1 MFIIDKLL
9 LPHEMRK
16 IIGQRA
22 KETRLLVNM
31 TQQEL
36 ASRSGVSL
44 STVKRFE
51 QTGNIAF
58 GSLLEIA
65 FVLNKMENFGEL
77 FKAPEI
83 TSLFEKEPKLR
94 QRARKID

>member
-16 IIGQRA
+16 RIGQRA
-22 KETRLLVNM
+22 KETRLRLNM
-31 TQQEL
+31 PQQEL

-51 QTGNIAF
+51 QTGNISF

-65 FVLNKMENFGEL
+65 FVLNKMENFEDI

-83 TSLFEKEPKLR
+83 TSLFVKEPKTR
-94 QRARKID
+94 QRARKTD

>member
-16 IIGQRA
+16 IVGQRA
-22 KETRLLVNM
+22 QETRLRMNM

-36 ASRSGVSL
+36 ATRSGVSL

-65 FVLNKMENFGEL
+65 FVLNEMGNFGNL

-94 QRARKID
+94 QRARKTD